1 MITAIVVASVLVA
14 RIPADLKEHA
24 GTEVN
29 GLVMGLKA
37 SAKELKPGQT
47 VTLTL
52 TLTNRT
58 DAAFQ
63 LALAPVFSSDYVS
76 NSGRLYRFKRPQFPA
91 DWNTGQVYTVPKRG
105 SKTLLFVAERPSDG
119 WCVHLSVKG
128 QDTGCLIVTPS
139 GQLFDPILDLAFGV
153 VSTEKIEKSKLKFD
167 GQLWEGEA
175 RSNTIPMKFPN
186 K

>member
-1 MITAIVVASVLVA
+1 MITAFVVASVLVA

-52 TLTNRT
+52 TLTNLT
-58 DAAFQ
+58 GAAFQ
-63 LALAPVFSSDYVS
+63 LGLAPVFSSDYVS
-76 NSGRLYRFKRPQFPA
+76 NSGRLYRFKRPHFPA

-105 SKTLLFVAERPSDG
+105 SKTVTLVAERSWDG
-119 WCVHLSVKG
+119 SFVHVSVKG
-128 QDTGCLIVTPS
+128 QDDGCCTGAPS
-139 GQLFDPILDLAFGV
+139 GPFLDSMLDLSFAV
-153 VSTEKIEKSKLKFD
+153 VAKEKIEKSNLKFD
-167 GQLWEGEA
+167 GQLWEGVA
-175 RSNTIPMKFPN
+175 RSNAIPMKFP
-186 K
+186 KK